1 MGVKIKKRGSKWYV
15 YVNYHGKRKNRCV
28 GTREAA
34 EKVRRELEA
43 RLALGDM
50 TFLENPSRAV
60 PTFKTYAD
68 GWLETYAEVE
78 CKLSTKRSYEQLL
91 RLHVTPKFG
100 SQKISDIR
108 RDDVKRFV
116 AELSQAT
123 RTVNDS
129 PIPKFSRNT
138 LRLIVCALRTVLSA
152 AVEDG
157 LIESNP
163 AAKVGKFAKSDKP
176 AHQASAMTRDEA
188 KAFLAAVQTVCPD
201 WHPFFLSALR
211 AGLRKGELIALKWGD
226 VQFGESAD
234 DSNRYILVQR
244 NFSHGRF
251 TTPKSKKS
259 RRVDLSKHLRNTL
272 LELRDQ
278 RMLDAFMAGRTS
290 ITDDLVFPSQAGTV
304 IKPDNIV
311 PRYMEPALEKAGL
324 RRFRFHDL
332 RHTFGSLLIQDGA
345 SLAYVKDQMGHSSI
359 QITVDTYGHLIP
371 GADIAWVDRLDAETT
386 LHQSVP
392 GTHQAKNHSEDESV
406 EVAEKIW
413 LPPRDSNPD
422 MLIQSQNRLIF

>member
-1 MGVKIKKRGSKWYV
+1 MGVKIKKRGGKWYV

-34 EKVRRELEA
+34 EKVRREIEA
-43 RLALGDM
+43 RLALGDQS
-50 TFLENPSRAV
+50 FLQDGGKPV
-60 PTFKTYAD
+60 PLFKDFAQ
-68 GWLETYAEVE
+68 GWLETHAEVE
-78 CKLSTKRSYEQLL
+78 CKPSTKRSYEQLL
-91 RLHVTPKFG
+91 RLHVTPRFG
-100 SQKISDIR
+100 SKKLTDIH
-108 RDDVKRFV
+108 RDEIKQF
-116 AELSQAT
+116 LSALTQAT
-123 RTVNDS
+123 KEIDGTAV
-129 PIPKFSRNT
+129 PKYARNT
-138 LRLIVCALRTVLSA
+138 LRLIVCALRTVLNA

-163 AAKVGKFAKSDKP
+163 AAKVGKFAKSEKP

-188 KAFLAAVQTVCPD
+188 KVFLATVQEVCPD
-201 WHPFFLSALR
+201 WHPFFLTALR

-226 VQFGESAD
+226 IQFGEND
-234 DSNRYILVQR
+234 GDSNRYILVQR

-251 TTPKSKKS
+251 TTPKSKRS
-259 RRVDLSKHLRNTL
+259 RRVDLSKRLRSTL
-272 LELRDQ
+272 LELRDK
-278 RMLDAFMAGRTS
+278 RMLDAFMVGRTS
-290 ITDDLVFPSQAGTV
+290 IADDLVFPSQNGTV

-345 SLAYVKDQMGHSSI
+345 SLAYVRDQMGHSSI

-371 GADIAWVDRLDAETT
+371 GADIAWVDRLDSETS
-386 LHQSVP
+386 LHQSAP
-392 GTHQAKNHSEDESV
+392 GTHQPKNESEREV
-406 EVAEKIW
+406 TQVAENSW

-422 MLIQSQNRLIF
+422 MLIQSQLSCR